1 MKIVVLKFGGTS
13 VGTTERIKKVANIII
28 SYVKKRYKVI
38 VVSSAMRGVTN
49 DLIKK
54 SKKISNNFISSEY
67 DVLVSSGEQM
77 SCALIAGRLNHLG
90 YKSRSWMGWQVPILT
105 EGNHS
110 SSRISQI
117 YKKKIN
123 KFLQSGG
130 IPIVTGF
137 QGINLNKR
145 ITTLGR
151 GGSDASAIM
160 CAKFFKA
167 QKCIIYTDVDGIYTT
182 DPNTL
187 KKAKKIKIIS
197 YEEMLEMA
205 SLGAKVM
212 QPTSL
217 QDARLNRIDID
228 VKSSFVNREGTLIT
242 KRKNILRNKT
252 ITGLTFTK
260 NDAKVTLV
268 GVKDKP
274 GVAASVFK
282 PLSENSINVDM
293 VVQTSSG
300 NNRETDITFT
310 IKSDDLSKTL
320 RLTKQNKKIKYRD
333 LIVNKNVSKVSIIG
347 VGMITTPGVTYRMFQ
362 TLANKGI
369 NILVISTSEIKI
381 SVLIGKKLV
390 KKAILALHKE
400 FKLD

>member
-13 VGTTERIKKVANIII
+13 VGTVDRIKKVANIII
-28 SYVKKRYKVI
+28 SYVNKKYKVI
-38 VVSSAMRGVTN
+38 VVSSAMSGATN
-49 DLIKK
+49 DLVKK

-67 DVLVSSGEQM
+67 DVLVSSGEQI

-90 YKSRSWMGWQVPILT
+90 YKSQSWMGWQVPILT
-105 EGNHS
+105 EGKHS

-130 IPIVTGF
+130 IPIIAGF

-151 GGSDASAIM
+151 GGSDVSAVM
-160 CAKFFKA
+160 CAKFFKT
-167 QKCIIYTDVDGIYTT
+167 QKCIIYTDVDGVYTT
-182 DPNTL
+182 DPKTL
-187 KKAKKIKIIS
+187 KKAKKIKVIS
-197 YEEMLEMA
+197 YEEMLEMS

-212 QPTSL
+212 QPTSI
-217 QDARLNRIDID
+217 QDARLNRINVD
-228 VKSSFVNREGTLIT
+228 VKSSFTNKSGTLIT
-242 KRKNILRNKT
+242 KRKNIFNNKT
-252 ITGLTFTK
+252 ITGLTSTK
-260 NDAKVTLV
+260 NDAKVTIV

-282 PLSENSINVDM
+282 PLSQNYINIDM

-300 NNRETDITFT
+300 NKKETDITFT

-320 RLTKQNKKIKYRD
+320 RLIKQNKKIKYRD

-362 TLANKGI
+362 TLAKKGI
-369 NILVISTSEIKI
+369 NILVIATSEIKI
-381 SVLIGKKLV
+381 SVLIEKKFV
-390 KKAILALHKE
+390 KKAVSALHKE

>member
-1 MKIVVLKFGGTS
+1 MKILVLKFGGTS
-13 VGTTERIKKVANIII
+13 VGTVDRIKKVANIII
-28 SYVKKRYKVI
+28 SYVKKRYKII
-38 VVSSAMRGVTN
+38 VVSSAMSGVTN
-49 DLIKK
+49 DLAKK
-54 SKKISNNFISSEY
+54 SKKISNNFIASEY
-67 DVLVSSGEQM
+67 DVLISSGEQM

-90 YKSRSWMGWQVPILT
+90 YRSQSWMGWQVPIFT

-117 YKKKIN
+117 NKKKIN

-130 IPIVTGF
+130 IPIIAGF
-137 QGINLNKR
+137 QGINLNNR

-167 QKCIIYTDVDGIYTT
+167 QKCIIYTDVDGVYTA

-187 KKAKKIKIIS
+187 KKAKKIKVIS

-205 SLGAKVM
+205 SLGAKIM
-212 QPTSL
+212 QPASL

-228 VKSSFVNREGTLIT
+228 VKSSFTNKEGTLIT
-242 KRKNILRNKT
+242 KKKNIYSNKN
-252 ITGLTFTK
+252 IRGVSFTK

-320 RLTKQNKKIKYRD
+320 RLIKQNKKIKYRD

-347 VGMITTPGVTYRMFQ
+347 VGMITTPGITYRMFQ

>member
-38 VVSSAMRGVTN
+38 VVSSAMRGATN

-90 YKSRSWMGWQVPILT
+90 YKSQSWMGWQVPILT

-167 QKCIIYTDVDGIYTT
+167 QKCIIYTDVDGVYTA

-187 KKAKKIKIIS
+187 KKAKKIKVIS

-205 SLGAKVM
+205 SLGAKIM
-212 QPTSL
+212 QPASL

-228 VKSSFVNREGTLIT
+228 VKSSFTNKEGTLIT
-242 KRKNILRNKT
+242 KKKNIYSNKN
-252 ITGLTFTK
+252 IRGVSFTK
-260 NDAKVTLV
+260 NDAKVALV

-282 PLSENSINVDM
+282 PFYQNYINVDM

-300 NNRETDITFT
+300 NKKETDITFT
-310 IKSDDLSKTL
+310 IKSDDVLITL
-320 RLTKQNKKIKYRD
+320 KLIKQNKKIKYKD
-333 LIVNKNVSKVSIIG
+333 LIVNKNVSKVSIVGI
-347 VGMITTPGVTYRMFQ
+347 GMITTPGITYRMFQ

-381 SVLIGKKLV
+381 SVLIGKKFV
-390 KKAILALHKE
+390 KKAISALHKE